1 MVSVCDPSVC
11 ALEEFYSLAVR
22 CRILKTV
29 IKSYLV
35 AVDDTEHEQMLGVT
49 SVVEEKQQ
57 GGTGELS
64 WGRGSAVLE

>member
-35 AVDDTEHEQMLGVT
+35 AVDDTEHEQMLGH
-49 SVVEEKQQ
+49 QCC
-57 GGTGELS
+57 GGEAARRD
-64 WGRGSAVLE
+64 GRTLVGKGLCSFK